1 MLKITRRGFVQL
13 LGGGS
18 AAAIACG
25 CGGSEAPPTPDA
37 PPANCA
43 TIGAACTIADNHV
56 HALHELVVTAA
67 EIAAGTEKVYDIMGL
82 ASHNHQVTI
91 TAADFTTL
99 QAGGTIMV
107 TSTVTFCHSHVCTVS
122 CGTA

>member
-1 MLKITRRGFVQL
+1 MLKITRRAFVQL

-18 AAAIACG
+18 AVAVACG
-25 CGGSEAPPTPDA
+25 CGGSSTPPEVDA
-37 PPANCA
+37 PPADCS
-43 TIGAACTIADNHV
+43 TTGAACTIADNHV
-56 HALHELVVTAA
+56 HAPHELVVTAA
-67 EIAAGTEKVYDIMGL
+67 DIAAGAEKVYDIMGL

-99 QAGGTIMV
+99 QGGGTIMV

-122 CGTA
+122 CG

>member
-25 CGGSEAPPTPDA
+25 CGGSSAPPEVDA
-37 PPANCA
+37 PAANCA
-43 TIGAACTIADNHV
+43 VTGAACTIANNHV

-67 EIAAGTEKVYDIMGL
+67 DIAAGVEKVYDIMGA
-82 ASHNHQVTI
+82 ASHNHQVTV

-99 QAGGTIMV
+99 QGGGMVTI
-107 TSTVTFCHSHVCTVS
+107 TSTVTFCHSHACTIS
-122 CGTA
+122 CATA

>member
-25 CGGSEAPPTPDA
+25 CGGSSSPPPDVDA
-37 PPANCA
+37 PPADCS
-43 TIGAACTIADNHV
+43 TTGANCTIADNHV
-56 HALHELVVTAA
+56 HAPHELVVTAA
-67 EIAAGTEKVYDIMGL
+67 DISAGAEKVYDIMGQ
-82 ASHNHQVTI
+82 ASHNHQVTV

-99 QAGGTIMV
+99 QGGGTVMV
-107 TSTVTFCHSHVCTVS
+107 TSTVTFCHSHVCTIS
-122 CGTA
+122 CG